1 MADCNA
7 VGCPLLPGEDVA
19 DDGDECADDMSRDQ
33 AEALE
38 RQLFAKEEKENI
50 LHNGFTTPD
59 NAFGEDRTMGISSWL
74 RKTNTRQ
81 IRNRHHTI
89 NKAKEAIG
97 HHSIR
102 MKRIMIQSR
111 DVTLAFDVCP
121 SIVPP
126 VKWLVING

>member
-1 MADCNA
+1 MADHNA

-19 DDGDECADDMSRDQ
+19 DDGDECADDISQDQ

-74 RKTNTRQ
+74 RKTNARQ
-81 IRNRHHTI
+81 IRNRHHAI
-89 NKAKEAIG
+89 NKAKEAIRKKDTRWNDLHPACASQTSSG
-97 HHSIR
+97 AHLRS
-102 MKRIMIQSR
+102 SLN
-111 DVTLAFDVCP
+111 V
-121 SIVPP
+121 
-126 VKWLVING
+126 